1 MECGAIRGRDCLA
14 NANNVEF
21 RTKRTDHFGDIA
33 DLILEREGACLLWHV
48 TGIEP
53 VGHSN
58 QVAVPEEVD
67 HEVTEQYRKP
77 SRKRRYHQEPILIG
91 LGARKRDQVCKRPR
105 PNGAFNHF
113 DRASSY
119 TYGRDVERPARPW
132 IAPALV
138 ALHEM
143 VLSSPPKSSSTT
155 L

>member
-1 MECGAIRGRDCLA
+1 MRRHFRLVRCKKGRRDKRGRDCLA

-67 HEVTEQYRKP
+67 HEVIDCPAERLAELLP
-77 SRKRRYHQEPILIG
+77 GPCLIDLPGRRHG
-91 LGARKRDQVCKRPR
+91 
-105 PNGAFNHF
+105 
-113 DRASSY
+113 
-119 TYGRDVERPARPW
+119 
-132 IAPALV
+132 
-138 ALHEM
+138 
-143 VLSSPPKSSSTT
+143 
-155 L
+155 